1 MTEQQR
7 KFCINYV
14 RSRNT
19 VKAALEAGYSESY
32 SKSRAYELL
41 RISEIATEVERLEG
55 EYYRQTFK
63 ELALKGLNAI
73 REIIESDENPTARL
87 RAAEMVLKQA
97 GHIDPAKV
105 DQEVVITVKLPK
117 ELEDGR

>member
-1 MTEQQR
+1 MTDQQR
-7 KFCINYV
+7 KFCIAYV
-14 RSRNT
+14 RCRST
-19 VKAALEAGYSESY
+19 TKAAQEAGYSESY

-41 RISEIATEVERLEG
+41 RIPEIATEVERLEG
-55 EYYRQTFK
+55 EYYKQTFK

-105 DQEVVITVKLPK
+105 DQEFTITVKLPK